1 VDVATYRTRRPL
13 PRYSIGER
21 LIDAAIGGV
30 IGVVLG
36 VVGAAVTI
44 WLRFH

>member
-1 VDVATYRTRRPL
+1 MAASTRRPL
-13 PRYSIGER
+13 PRYSISER

-36 VVGAAVTI
+36 VAGALFTLWV
-44 WLRFH
+44 RFH